1 MSADPVSEP
10 VRRADDDGLGRLV
23 AIDQRLHQIS
33 THLANIDK
41 LLCQLDEARANL
53 ETLLGSA
60 RPIVAGVACQPPD
73 CGERIMSSGRRLSL
87 PQRPPVEHSSL
98 TEAPS
103 ETSPRSGPVRHTRYP
118 VGSDG

>member
-10 VRRADDDGLGRLV
+10 VRRADDDVLGRLV

-33 THLANIDK
+33 THLATIDE

-53 ETLLGSA
+53 ETLLGST
-60 RPIVAGVACQPPD
+60 RPMGEGVAYQPPD

-87 PQRPPVEHSSL
+87 PRRPPVEHNSL
-98 TEAPS
+98 TEAPGG
-103 ETSPRSGPVRHTRYP
+103 TSPRSGPVRHTRYP
-118 VGSDG
+118 AGSDG